1 MRPEDRI
8 FVAGHRGMV
17 GSACVRALKAAGFYN
32 IVTRTHAELDLMDQR
47 AVREFYEAE
56 KPDVAVIA
64 AARVGGIGANSA
76 ANSRFLYENE
86 LIALNTVWGAA
97 EAGVKRLLF
106 LGSTCIYPRMAPQP
120 IPESALLTSE
130 LEKTNEGYALAK
142 ISGLKLCE
150 FLRRERGLVYHS
162 LMPTNLYGP
171 GDNYDIEHG
180 HVLPTMIRKFETA
193 RTGNEQKVT
202 LWGSGSPLREFLHVD
217 DLASA
222 CLFLLQME
230 NPPDLVNVGSG
241 REVTIRQLAEM
252 VKEATGCRAFI
263 EWVPSKDEILM
274 DGDII
279 NVDVSTILDGYFA
292 DSSRMFMIGNVS
304 DEDRKLVEVTREAMM
319 LGLEQVKPWAFMGDM
334 GQAVN
339 DHAKA
344 HGYSVVREIGG
355 HGVGLEFHEE
365 PWVSY
370 VTKKGTEILL
380 VPGMIFTIEPMINM
394 GGPEIFVDEENDWTV
409 YTDDGS
415 KSAQW
420 EIQVLVTEDGHEVLS
435 W

>member
-1 MRPEDRI
+1 MKKTDRI

-17 GSACVRALKAAGFYN
+17 GSACVRALEKAGYAN
-32 IVTRTHAELDLMDQR
+32 LVTRTHGELDLIDPK

-56 KPDVAVIA
+56 KPDVAVIC

-76 ANSRFLYENE
+76 ANATFLYENE
-86 LIALNTVWGAA
+86 MIALNTVWSAA

-193 RTGNEQKVT
+193 RVNNEKTVN

-222 CLFLLQME
+222 CLFLLEMDD
-230 NPPDLVNVGSG
+230 PPNLVNVGTG

-252 VKEATGCRAFI
+252 VKAATGCKAFI
-263 EWVPSKDEILM
+263 DWDRSKP
-274 DGDII
+274 DG
-279 NVDVSTILDGYFA
+279 TP
-292 DSSRMFMIGNVS
+292 
-304 DEDRKLVEVTREAMM
+304 RKLCDTRLIRS
-319 LGLEQVKPWAFMGDM
+319 LGWTPRIDLA
-334 GQAVN
+334 
-339 DHAKA
+339 
-344 HGYSVVREIGG
+344 S
-355 HGVGLEFHEE
+355 GLRR
-365 PWVSY
+365 
-370 VTKKGTEILL
+370 T
-380 VPGMIFTIEPMINM
+380 
-394 GGPEIFVDEENDWTV
+394 VDEYRAELAS
-409 YTDDGS
+409 GR
-415 KSAQW
+415 
-420 EIQVLVTEDGHEVLS
+420 IRL
-435 W
+435 